1 MNWKRYLLN
10 LELNKQWDQAIEFM
24 QNVIR
29 DNPDDMDAYIYMN
42 FLLMNLLGL
51 EDYEF
56 SKYGHYVSLL
66 KRYFNESYAKFSN
79 NAEYLFCTATT
90 AVFSE
95 WHMGLT
101 VDDYEKMFTQ
111 AMELEPENL
120 LYKKTYY
127 LHLDKFIPGQQAE
140 KLVYAKLILQEN
152 SPLIKEWESRG
163 ALGAYLKSRQIGWA
177 ENVLDWEVARQNPQV
192 VWKAQLSR
200 LSFIGQR
207 DQAIEFMRV
216 IIGTYPN
223 DMDAY
228 IYMNFMLMNLLVNEK
243 FDEDKHD
250 YYASLLKKYFD
261 ESYVKFLNN
270 AEYLFCTGVTAIM
283 DEEYLGLE
291 VEDVHKMLAQS
302 IKLEPDN
309 ILYKSAD
316 YLYLNR
322 KISNHDLTAI
332 EYAQQVLQMGSNIRN
347 KLLWYSDF
355 YEYLSEE
362 IIKWAKDVIAQNS
375 KIQQIQA

>member
-1 MNWKRYLLN
+1 MNWKKYLRI
-10 LELNKQWDQAIEFM
+10 LELDKQWDQAIEFM
-24 QNVIR
+24 QDVIR

-56 SKYGHYVSLL
+56 SKHDHYASLL
-66 KRYFNESYAKFSN
+66 KRYFNESYIKFSN

-95 WHMGLT
+95 WYMGLT
-101 VDDYEKMFTQ
+101 VDDYEKMFAK

-127 LHLDKFIPGQQAE
+127 LHLDKFVSSQQAE
-140 KLVYAKLILQEN
+140 KLAYAKLALQEN
-152 SPLIKEWESRG
+152 SPLIKEWGSRG

-177 ENVLDWEVARQNPQV
+177 KDVLDWEVARQDPQV

-200 LSFIGQR
+200 LSFVSQR

-216 IIGTYPN
+216 TIRAYPN

-228 IYMNFMLMNLLVNEK
+228 IYMNFLLMNLLVNEK

-250 YYASLLKKYFD
+250 YYASLLKKYFY
-261 ESYVKFLNN
+261 ESYAKFSNN

-283 DEEYLGLE
+283 DEEYLGLAA
-291 VEDVHKMLAQS
+291 EDAYKMLIRAME
-302 IKLEPDN
+302 LEPDN

-316 YLYLNR
+316 YLYLNH
-322 KISNHDLTAI
+322 KISNQNIAAI
-332 EYAQQVLQMGSNIRN
+332 EYAQQVLQMGSKIRN
-347 KLLWYSDF
+347 KLLWYNDF

-362 IIKWAKDVIAQNS
+362 IIKWAEGVIAQNS
-375 KIQQIQA
+375 KAQ